1 MSADQNKPDNSD
13 VAHEI
18 VSDPEF
24 QLKQQAQKLGLIGTI
39 LGTRENAV
47 LYVAG
52 VILVIVLLMLG
63 ALMFFD
69 EGMRADLAATIGA
82 IGVAT
87 LGYIGLLLKK

>member
-1 MSADQNKPDNSD
+1 MSADQVEPENSD
-13 VAHEI
+13 VADKI
-18 VSDPEF
+18 VNDPEF

-39 LGTRENAV
+39 LGARENAV
-47 LYVAG
+47 LYIAG

-69 EGMRADLAATIGA
+69 EGMRADLATTIGA